1 MRNLYY
7 GDNLEVMRKYI
18 KDESVDLCYI
28 DPPFNSKK
36 NYNQI
41 YDVPTTG
48 RKDKAQAQAFVDTW
62 IWDTRAEEGFNEIT
76 RPKDAKFTQQVIA
89 LISGL
94 KHVLGKSSS
103 LAYLVSMT
111 LRITEIHRVL
121 KPTGSFYL
129 HCDPTASHYL
139 KLILDAIF
147 LPQGG
152 EFQNE
157 LVWSYKSGGASP
169 KRFARKHD
177 IIFFYTKSKKWKF
190 NPQKEKSYMMYKY
203 GFKKSNFQVDEEN
216 GLQYSMVYARD
227 VLEIPAV
234 GSDTAERLGYPT
246 QKPEALLE
254 KIIAASSD
262 EGDVILDAY
271 CGCGTTVAVAE
282 KLKRH
287 WIGIDITYQ
296 SISLILS
303 RLENEIGNGIIS
315 NINLHGIPRDMESVK
330 ALINKKDDRLRKE
343 FEKWAVLTYT
353 NNRAII
359 NDAKGADKGIDGI
372 AYFATGENST
382 GKVVFQVKSGNVSR
396 GDIAKLN
403 SDRIREDAELAVLIT
418 FKHPTAPM
426 KTEAVA
432 TGIYEYQ
439 IKGVNA
445 TRNYQRVQIVTI
457 SEIVEENQRMELMLS
472 FEVAKKAINTASK
485 TQDQS
490 ALDLN
495 MDEN

>member
-1 MRNLYY
+1 
-7 GDNLEVMRKYI
+7 
-18 KDESVDLCYI
+18 
-28 DPPFNSKK
+28 
-36 NYNQI
+36 
-41 YDVPTTG
+41 
-48 RKDKAQAQAFVDTW
+48 
-62 IWDTRAEEGFNEIT
+62 
-76 RPKDAKFTQQVIA
+76 
-89 LISGL
+89 
-94 KHVLGKSSS
+94 
-103 LAYLVSMT
+103 
-111 LRITEIHRVL
+111 
-121 KPTGSFYL
+121 
-129 HCDPTASHYL
+129 
-139 KLILDAIF
+139 
-147 LPQGG
+147 
-152 EFQNE
+152 
-157 LVWSYKSGGASP
+157 
-169 KRFARKHD
+169 
-177 IIFFYTKSKKWKF
+177 
-190 NPQKEKSYMMYKY
+190 MMYKY
-203 GFKKSNFQVDEEN
+203 GFKKSNFQIDEET
-216 GLQYSMVYARD
+216 GLQYSMVYTRD

-262 EGDVILDAY
+262 EGDVVLDAY

-282 KLKRH
+282 KLKRN

-359 NDAKGADKGIDGI
+359 NDTKGADKGIDGI
-372 AYFATGENST
+372 AYFATGENAT
-382 GKVVFQVKSGNVSR
+382 AKIVFQVKSGNVSR

-403 SDRIREDAELAVLIT
+403 SDRIREDAELAVFIT
-418 FKHPTAPM
+418 FKPPTAQM
-426 KTEAVA
+426 KTEAIA

-445 TRNYQRVQIVTI
+445 TRNYPRVQIVTI
-457 SEIVEENQRMELMLS
+457 SEIVEENRRMELMLS
-472 FEVAKKAINTASK
+472 FEVAKKAINTAPK

-495 MDEN
+495 MDED